1 MSFTMKFNSE
11 ELRNKLIIIT
21 EKAKTIKIN
30 I

>member
-11 ELRNKLIIIT
+11 GLRNKLIIIT